1 MAGVVE
7 VGVAVTEEGLAAAYG
22 KKVYGEWTKVSD
34 VGLTGV
40 WLNGSGRVYAH
51 SLDSSC
57 GLTGG
62 SGPGFGEG
70 DAIAAELAFTH
81 FKKR

>member
-40 WLNGSGRVYAH
+40 WLHQSFA
-51 SLDSSC
+51 
-57 GLTGG
+57 
-62 SGPGFGEG
+62 
-70 DAIAAELAFTH
+70 
-81 FKKR
+81 